1 MNCFKRGYSI
11 KRVPR
16 VKFFRKN
23 ISNFFSDRLEPG
35 SVQLPI
41 DKTWLHYR
49 LFPSTRLYQTHMNDT
64 FFVTTPI
71 YYPNGV
77 PHIGHAYSS
86 IIADVLARYHRQNG
100 KRVRFSTGV
109 DENSQKIVDKAN
121 ELGKPVMDYLDEMAA
136 EHRKVWDGI
145 DISYTD
151 FVRTTAP
158 SHAAF
163 VQSVLQK
170 SFDNGDIYA
179 GEYEGMYCRGCEAFK
194 KASDLTEAGKC
205 PDHPNQDIEHLK
217 EKNYF
222 FRLSK
227 YSDRLK
233 EFYASHPSFV
243 TPQNRFNE
251 VLEFVNQG
259 LEDFSISRETN
270 KFGIPL
276 PFDNSQVTYVW
287 YDALF
292 NYISILGDQADQF
305 WPANVHVVGKDI
317 IRFHAIFWPAMLM
330 SAEFPLPGNIL
341 TTGHFTIDGQKISKS
356 IGNVI
361 DPVEYSGRYSR
372 DLLVNYLLTA
382 FPIGQD
388 GDFSEKESVLSFNNR
403 LANTLGNLLN
413 RCIVLTLKNGGT
425 IPLQEYRLE
434 LDQYREVLLRSYTA
448 SFAAYDLRAALIAVY
463 EYAEVLNKYIDTTKP
478 WELVDQDPA
487 KLSGVMFQ
495 VAESLR
501 TMAILLHP
509 FFEPKMVELL
519 TRIGAGRDAELL
531 REGRMDEALACKTEF
546 VVKEKGEPLYMRI
559 SA

>member
-1 MNCFKRGYSI
+1 M
-11 KRVPR
+11 
-16 VKFFRKN
+16 
-23 ISNFFSDRLEPG
+23 SN
-35 SVQLPI
+35 
-41 DKTWLHYR
+41 
-49 LFPSTRLYQTHMNDT
+49 T

-100 KRVRFSTGV
+100 DRVRFSTGV
-109 DENSQKIVDKAN
+109 DENSQKIVDKAA
-121 ELGKPVMDYLDEMAA
+121 ELQLPVMEYLDQMAR
-136 EHRKVWDGI
+136 EHRQVWDGI

-158 SHAAF
+158 DHARL

-170 SFDNGDIYA
+170 SFDKGDIYE
-179 GEYEGMYCRGCEAFK
+179 GMYEGMYCRGCEGFK
-194 KASDLTEAGKC
+194 KSTDLTPAGKC

-222 FRLSK
+222 FRLSR
-227 YSDRLK
+227 YTERLQTL
-233 EFYASHPSFV
+233 YASQPQFV

-276 PFDNSQVTYVW
+276 PFDPSQVTYVW

-292 NYISILGDQADQF
+292 NYVSTLGDEADQF
-305 WPANVHVVGKDI
+305 WPAQVHVVGKDI

-330 SAEFPLPGNIL
+330 SAELPLPEKIL
-341 TTGHFTIDGQKISKS
+341 ATGHFTIDGQKISKS
-356 IGNVI
+356 LGNVI
-361 DPVEYSGRYSR
+361 DPVEYAGRYSR

-388 GDFSEKESVLSFNNR
+388 GDFSEKESVLAFNNR

-425 IPLQEYRLE
+425 IRCLPFHAELQQARKE
-434 LDQYREVLLRSYTA
+434 LIQAHTA
-448 SFAAYDLRAALIAVY
+448 SFQAFDLRAALIAVF
-463 EYAEVLNKYIDTTKP
+463 EFAESLNKFIDTTKP
-478 WELVDQDPA
+478 WELVDVDAA
-487 KLSGVMFQ
+487 KLEDIMFQ

-509 FFEPKMVELL
+509 FFTPKMEELL
-519 TRIGAGRDAELL
+519 ERIGAHEDVILIRNGQSE
-531 REGRMDEALACKTEF
+531 MALNRQT
-546 VVKEKGEPLYMRI
+546 
-559 SA
+559 

>member
-1 MNCFKRGYSI
+1 MS
-11 KRVPR
+11 
-16 VKFFRKN
+16 
-23 ISNFFSDRLEPG
+23 
-35 SVQLPI
+35 
-41 DKTWLHYR
+41 H
-49 LFPSTRLYQTHMNDT
+49 T

-100 KRVRFSTGV
+100 DRVRFSTGV
-109 DENSQKIVDKAN
+109 DENSQKIVDKAS
-121 ELGKPVMDYLDEMAA
+121 ELQMPVMEYLDQMAL
-136 EHRKVWDGI
+136 EHQKVWDGI

-151 FVRTTAP
+151 FVRTTKS
-158 SHAAF
+158 SHAKL

-170 SFDNGDIYA
+170 SFDNGDIYE
-179 GEYEGMYCRGCEAFK
+179 GVYEGMYCRGCEGFK
-194 KASDLTEAGKC
+194 KSTDLTPEGKC
-205 PDHPNQDIEHLK
+205 SDHPNQAIEHLK

-222 FRLSK
+222 FKLSRYTEK
-227 YSDRLK
+227 LQA
-233 EFYASHPSFV
+233 FYASHPDFV

-276 PFDNSQVTYVW
+276 PFDPSQVTYVW

-292 NYISILGDQADQF
+292 NYVSILGDEVETF
-305 WPANVHVVGKDI
+305 WPAQVHVVGKDI

-330 SAEFPLPGNIL
+330 SAGYPLPGNIL

-356 IGNVI
+356 LGNVI
-361 DPVEYSGRYSR
+361 DPVEYAQKYSR

-388 GDFSEKESVLSFNNR
+388 GDFSEKESVLAFNNR

-413 RCIVLTLKNGGT
+413 RCIVLTIKNGGT
-425 IPLQEYRLE
+425 LRLLPYDSE
-434 LDQYREVLLRSYTA
+434 LSQARQTLIATHSTA
-448 SFAAYDLRAALIAVY
+448 FVQYDLRTALLSVF
-463 EYAEVLNKYIDTTKP
+463 EFAESLNKFIDTTKP
-478 WELVDQDPA
+478 WELVDKDPI
-487 KLSGVMFQ
+487 KLEELLFQ

-509 FFEPKMVELL
+509 FFAPKMEELL
-519 TRIGAGRDAELL
+519 SRIGAEEDVILL
-531 REGRMDEALACKTEF
+531 QNGRMTEALNRQTPF
-546 VVKEKGEPLYMRI
+546 SVKEK
-559 SA
+559 